1 MSINFYPSIA
11 GTNAFF
17 KKMDVSANNVANL
30 NTDNY
35 KSRVCHI
42 GQDKNGL
49 PEINVTID
57 KTPGLEKPRKAGEP
71 EGPPREMSNVNYA
84 REAVSMI
91 EAQAGVKAN
100 VRTLKTEGEML
111 ASLIDI
117 FA

>member
-11 GTNAFF
+11 GLNAFF
-17 KKMDVSANNVANL
+17 KKMEVSANNIANL
-30 NTDNY
+30 TTDNY
-35 KSRVCHI
+35 KSRVAHI
-42 GQDKNGL
+42 GQNKNGL
-49 PEINVTID
+49 PETHVTIN

-71 EGPPREMSNVNYA
+71 EGPLREMSNVNYA

-91 EAQAGVKAN
+91 EVQAGVKAN
-100 VRTLKTEGEML
+100 VRTLESEGEML